1 MMRRLSQLTR
11 ILKLFTISA
20 IALWL
25 VCFGIFLLFE
35 SLLDCSFNT
44 NRVRS
49 CLVVGLDLG
58 SFVHVTGMI
67 ATWGQ
72 LILAP
77 IVLVTGVFWA
87 VMALL
92 LAAWKR

>member
-1 MMRRLSQLTR
+1 MFRRLSQLTR
-11 ILKLFTISA
+11 ILGLFTISA
-20 IALWL
+20 IGLWI

-49 CLVVGLDLG
+49 CLVGGLDLG
-58 SFVHVTGMI
+58 FGVHVTGMM

-77 IVLVTGVFWA
+77 IVLLTGVLWA
-87 VMALL
+87 AMTLIL
-92 LAAWKR
+92 RAWKR